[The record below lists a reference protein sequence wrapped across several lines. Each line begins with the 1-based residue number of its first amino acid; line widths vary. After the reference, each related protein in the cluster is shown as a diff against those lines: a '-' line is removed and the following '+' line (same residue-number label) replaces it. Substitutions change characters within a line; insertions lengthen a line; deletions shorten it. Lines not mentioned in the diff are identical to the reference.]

1 MKIFDKMIV
10 REFIPQYFI
19 CQGILIF
26 VLIVNRIFELV
37 NLLIGKGVDI
47 RIVGELFINTLPF
60 IIFLTIPM
68 SVLVASIMT
77 FGRMSNDFEITA
89 MNACGL
95 NSGGLVIKMLIFSSI
110 LFIIALF
117 FADFIVP
124 DANHRVK
131 IMISGISRMKPSVNI
146 EQGIVKKS
154 YDSDLK
160 FYFEHIDKDGTFNN
174 VRIFEKDRTIT
185 APSGNF
191 LGENK
196 GKSYVLLNEGQIIEN
211 EGNKT
216 DIIKFNSMVFGLK
229 LEEDI
234 KESTT
239 GRGDR
244 EMTTAMLLNEIQKT
258 KDKSQESDN
267 IYQKHRTKRRIYR
280 YLVEINKKFSIAF
293 GVYGFIL
300 LGSVIGISLRKSGMG
315 VGFGISTILFVIY
328 YIILVLGEQFS
339 DKGLISPYI
348 TMWIPNIITMLF
360 GFLMFYFTLMRMP
373 PKIFSKIKS
382 IGRNKNEDS

>member
-1 MKIFDKMIV
+1 
-10 REFIPQYFI
+10 
-19 CQGILIF
+19 
-26 VLIVNRIFELV
+26 
-37 NLLIGKGVDI
+37 
-47 RIVGELFINTLPF
+47 
-60 IIFLTIPM
+60 
-68 SVLVASIMT
+68 
-77 FGRMSNDFEITA
+77 
-89 MNACGL
+89 
-95 NSGGLVIKMLIFSSI
+95 
-110 LFIIALF
+110 
-117 FADFIVP
+117 
-124 DANHRVK
+124 
-131 IMISGISRMKPSVNI
+131 
-146 EQGIVKKS
+146 
-154 YDSDLK
+154 
-160 FYFEHIDKDGTFNN
+160 
-174 VRIFEKDRTIT
+174 
-185 APSGNF
+185 
-191 LGENK
+191 
-196 GKSYVLLNEGQIIEN
+196 
-211 EGNKT
+211 
-216 DIIKFNSMVFGLK
+216 
-229 LEEDI
+229 EEDI

-244 EMTTAMLLNEIQKT
+244 EMTTAMLLDEIQKT
-258 KDKSQESDN
+258 KNKSQESDN